1 MCSCCNVGSKGEL
14 DMVLKSTVTPL
25 LCSSVNS
32 MTSTP
37 PNSTTE
43 ETMLIKSHVV
53 LVNKKECLKWKPAKS
68 RTGQA

>member
-1 MCSCCNVGSKGEL
+1 MLVQKL

-37 PNSTTE
+37 PRE

>member
-1 MCSCCNVGSKGEL
+1 
-14 DMVLKSTVTPL
+14 LKSTVTPL